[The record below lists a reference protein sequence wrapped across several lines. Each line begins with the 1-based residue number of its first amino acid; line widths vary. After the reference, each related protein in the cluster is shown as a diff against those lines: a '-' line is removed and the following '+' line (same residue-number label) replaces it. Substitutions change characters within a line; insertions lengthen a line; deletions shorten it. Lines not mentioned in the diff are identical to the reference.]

1 MQLISYQ
8 KRTIIKN
15 ETDWCIMSSKEKG
28 YIKLTVTK
36 SDLENIDMAVEQG
49 KGRSR
54 ADLCYKALFRYLH
67 DIERTTA

>member
-1 MQLISYQ
+1 
-8 KRTIIKN
+8 
-15 ETDWCIMSSKEKG
+15 MSSKEKG